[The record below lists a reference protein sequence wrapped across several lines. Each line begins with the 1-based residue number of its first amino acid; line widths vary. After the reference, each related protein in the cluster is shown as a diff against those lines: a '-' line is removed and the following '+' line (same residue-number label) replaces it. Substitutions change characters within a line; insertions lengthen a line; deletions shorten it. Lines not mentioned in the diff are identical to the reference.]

1 MTITVAI
8 ILFTIALSFLAWRD
22 ESLLHKLTH
31 YPFEVKRKN
40 QYYRLLS
47 SGFVHANYMHLAFNM
62 LTLYFFGDLVAYY
75 LGQGQTYGGAFL
87 FLGLYLGGIVVSD
100 LPTLLRHRDHASYH
114 SLGASGGVSSVVF
127 SFIAFEPTQN
137 LCLFFI
143 LCLPGFVLGILYL
156 IYSWYMAKNPSDHIN
171 HEAHLYGAL
180 FGVLYTVYFY
190 PQLISTFFLRLSRLD
205 LLFIN

>member
-1 MTITVAI
+1 MTHVP
-8 ILFTIALSFLAWRD
+8 
-22 ESLLHKLTH
+22 
-31 YPFEVKRKN
+31 YEVKRKN

-62 LTLYFFGDLVAYY
+62 LTLYFFGDLVSYY
-75 LGQGQTYGGAFL
+75 LGQGDQVNGALL
-87 FLGLYLGGIVVSD
+87 FSGLYLGGIVVSD
-100 LPTLLRHRDHASYH
+100 VPTLIRHRDHPSYH

-180 FGVLYTVYFY
+180 FGVLYTIYFF
-190 PQLISTFFLRLSRLD
+190 PGLIATFFTRLSRLD